1 MRWVDKLKPNPRI
14 QIHSNLDHT
23 YGLALV
29 GVQGIRAADVNR
41 FLWDRYRIITTA
53 VTRDDYQGIRV
64 TPNIYTPL
72 EEIDTF
78 VMAMEDLL
86 KNGIPAP
93 TTARQ

>member
-1 MRWVDKLKPNPRI
+1 MVLHVVIEDE
-14 QIHSNLDHT
+14 H
-23 YGLALV
+23 GLALV
-29 GVQGIRAADVNR
+29 GVQGIRAGDVNR

-53 VTRDDYQGIRV
+53 VTRDDYEGIRV

-86 KNGIPAP
+86 KNGIPTP
-93 TTARQ
+93 TSTRG